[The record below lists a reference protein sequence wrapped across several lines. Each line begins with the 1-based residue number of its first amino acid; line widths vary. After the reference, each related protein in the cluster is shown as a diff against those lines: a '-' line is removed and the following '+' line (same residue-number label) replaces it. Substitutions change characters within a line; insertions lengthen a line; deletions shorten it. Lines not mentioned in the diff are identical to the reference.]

1 MIVQTLE
8 YVCDLCD
15 KHAREQIELTA
26 TLADAPL
33 RTGILGLP
41 GLPGVTIPAGWKYV
55 GHQLLCGLHQ
65 VVIDPRPES
74 V

>member
-8 YVCDLCD
+8 YVCDQCD
-15 KHAREQIELTA
+15 RHAREQIEVTA
-26 TLADAPL
+26 PLSVSPL
-33 RTGILGLP
+33 RTGIPGLP
-41 GLPGVTIPAGWKYV
+41 GLPGIVIPPGWRYV
-55 GHQLLCGLHQ
+55 ANQLLCPNHQ

>member
-1 MIVQTLE
+1 MIVQTFE

-15 KHAREQIELTA
+15 KHHREQIELA
-26 TLADAPL
+26 FVPAVPVLPHPA
-33 RTGILGLP
+33 LP
-41 GLPGVTIPAGWKYV
+41 GLPVGWRYV
-55 GHQLLCGLHQ
+55 GHQLLCALHQ